1 MEVLE
6 DSNNN
11 LADLL
16 RKANARVI
24 QLSRE
29 LTERNRFIKEYI
41 EQEENSD
48 L

>member
-16 RKANARVI
+16 RKANARI
-24 QLSRE
+24 IELSRE
-29 LTERNRFIKEYI
+29 LT
-41 EQEENSD
+41 
-48 L
+48 